1 MFAAALAQGQ
11 VCQFNGNPSGITFA
25 AFDPSV
31 ATTQTAFTDVKIKCT
46 PASTTP
52 TWSFSSANGGASPR
66 MKHSVQSV
74 YIPYT
79 MAASFQGSTGSNQN
93 WRLTATVLGQDYQ
106 NAYVGSYS
114 DILTAT
120 VTP

>member
-1 MFAAALAQGQ
+1 
-11 VCQFNGNPSGITFA
+11 
-25 AFDPSV
+25 
-31 ATTQTAFTDVKIKCT
+31 
-46 PASTTP
+46 
-52 TWSFSSANGGASPR
+52 
-66 MKHSVQSV
+66 
-74 YIPYT
+74 